1 MCVKFPETYISS
13 ENGELKKKIGCPKI
27 LLDNLG
33 FFSIYTKIT

>member
-1 MCVKFPETYISS
+1 MCVKFPEIYIPS
-13 ENGELKKKIGCPKI
+13 ENDELKKNGCPNI